1 MERRLKAVIEG
12 SGLKQK
18 LDDTGRHLTQYSAR
32 HYGTVDALLRNVSVY
47 DVAMNLGTSVHYIE
61 KTYARQ
67 LTAVRKQS
75 ELTKGQGYW
84 RTFEESEK
92 DLGAEMPEDSM
103 EVAGESLNGV

>member
-1 MERRLKAVIEG
+1 MCLAP
-12 SGLKQK
+12 QC
-18 LDDTGRHLTQYSAR
+18 QC
-32 HYGTVDALLRNVSVY
+32 LRCC
-47 DVAMNLGTSVHYIE
+47 DEPGTSVHYIE
-61 KTYARQ
+61 KTYARHS